1 MESMVS
7 VMLTWTQ
14 PWNSLSL
21 VTASQWVILPD
32 PGPPAGTPNS
42 IYISIV
48 TDRRQKISTQDEY
61 YWNIWKFEVFDDF
74 LCGCSILNT
83 DEGLSESDSDWK

>member
-14 PWNSLSL
+14 PWNSFSL
-21 VTASQWVILPD
+21 VTASQWVILPE
-32 PGPPAGTPNS
+32 PGPPAVTPNS

-48 TDRRQKISTQDEY
+48 TEGRGYLPRT
-61 YWNIWKFEVFDDF
+61 NIMGTFGSLKCLMIFSAVAA
-74 LCGCSILNT
+74 S
-83 DEGLSESDSDWK
+83 